1 LYKERDVVQ
10 RNVPAEEAV
19 DALIEL
25 IRSHGD
31 WVEPVVKDEA
41 GV

>member
-1 LYKERDVVQ
+1 VEK
-10 RNVPAEEAV
+10 NVPEERAV

-31 WVEPVVKDEA
+31 WVEPVA
-41 GV
+41 

>member
-1 LYKERDVVQ
+1 MVLLYKEKKVVEK
-10 RNVPAEEAV
+10 NVPEERAV

-31 WVEPVVKDEA
+31 WVEPVIQN
-41 GV
+41 